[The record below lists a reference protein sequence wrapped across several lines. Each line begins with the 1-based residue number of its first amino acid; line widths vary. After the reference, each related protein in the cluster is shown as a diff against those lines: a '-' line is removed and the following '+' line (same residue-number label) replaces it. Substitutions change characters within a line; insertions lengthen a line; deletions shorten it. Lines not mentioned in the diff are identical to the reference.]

1 MITLA
6 LICAGVAPIRLASAE
21 TLRCG
26 SVLIEPGDDAM
37 YVLEKC
43 LEPASTLTIMQPP
56 LAGGVNSNVYQIGLA
71 PQRWRIAREWGRFR
85 AVLAIGADGRVEDI
99 EFERRRD

>member
-6 LICAGVAPIRLASAE
+6 LVCAGFARMQLAPAE

-37 YVLEKC
+37 SVLEKC
-43 LEPASTLTIMQPP
+43 VEPTSTITIMQPP
-56 LAGGVNSNVYQIGLA
+56 LVSGVNTNVYQIGLA
-71 PQRWRIAREWGRFR
+71 PQRWRIAREWGKFR
-85 AVLAIGADGRVEDI
+85 AVVAIGADGRVEDI